1 MTRLGIDPATAVSL
15 DFAKLA
21 AVFDQATASPRI
33 SKKVLQKKADLRAWA
48 LTLAAHLLLAA
59 FLILGVRWQSTSPA
73 VIEAE
78 LWAPAVRQ
86 AAPSLPIAT
95 ATPEPVQEKEK
106 EKLEAAPSSAPPPKA
121 NQADIALEKQARKL
135 EAQKAA
141 QRELAKQ
148 EKIKLAKEQAAEQE
162 KREQALK
169 EKAQKTEKEQL
180 AKAKAE
186 ASKRF
191 EQDRQRLIAS
201 AGTGSPSST
210 STDLNTASPRG
221 TAQWQGYVRACVQPN
236 VNFPVDSIMGNPA
249 SDFAIERL
257 PDGSIA
263 SVKVVRSGGNAG
275 FDAAVVRAINAC
287 GASANGFPRPP
298 AGQRVFEL
306 TYRPKEQQ

>member
-1 MTRLGIDPATAVSL
+1 MTRLGIDPSTAVSL

-21 AVFDQATASPRI
+21 AVFDQATASPRV
-33 SKKVLQKKADLRAWA
+33 SNKVSRKKADLRAWA

-86 AAPSLPIAT
+86 AAPSLPLAT
-95 ATPEPVQEKEK
+95 ATPEPAQEKVQPQ
-106 EKLEAAPSSAPPPKA
+106 AAPSSAPPPKTT
-121 NQADIALEKQARKL
+121 QADIALEKQTRKL

-201 AGTGSPSST
+201 AGTGNPSST

-298 AGQRVFEL
+298 AGQRLFEL